1 MHCSTLHYLVSFL
14 YIRKP
19 TLDYNNNN
27 NKCYCILKRAGPKS
41 RTTCF
46 ICVSLL
52 SPGPPVS
59 SVFHCSLETW
69 SCKDRYFE
77 IIKRVAPGHC
87 VIQEFIIPWHV
98 FITVGTWYVANP
110 LQGPITR
117 PQGYWLLYRGRVYR
131 SFSCQRKLKCYI
143 LSYFCRY
150 QN

>member
-1 MHCSTLHYLVSFL
+1 MSLVITNCQRAHCSTLHYLVSFL

-19 TLDYNNNN
+19 TLDYKNN
-27 NKCYCILKRAGPKS
+27 NKCYCILIRAGPKS
-41 RTTCF
+41 RNTCV

-52 SPGPPVS
+52 ETYIGLVRRRIMSSLFWNNKEGSPRALRHS
-59 SVFHCSLETW
+59 
-69 SCKDRYFE
+69 
-77 IIKRVAPGHC
+77 RVHH
-87 VIQEFIIPWHV
+87 WHV
-98 FITVGTWYVANP
+98 FITEGTWYVANP

-131 SFSCQRKLKCYI
+131 SFSCQRKLKCYF